1 MTPGQTNRLLGYPSD
16 ARLLREVPKGLSEWA
31 IHPGLANAELRAI
44 EGEGSLFRQADF
56 DFLTSPEARLIINE
70 EGIILLDYRTL
81 QVVWRGK

>member
-56 DFLTSPEARLIINE
+56 DFLISEEARQVVKE
-70 EGIILLDYRTL
+70 EGILLLDYRAL
-81 QVVWRGK
+81 QAVWRGK